1 MNSLELA
8 SSKIFKRSKE
18 SLAIIILHIGI
29 ILIGGCVPHTQYTKP
44 SDKENSLFR
53 FRKCIDQIL
62 QDSLLH
68 QTQTGIKIVS
78 LETGETLYSR
88 DSHQLFH
95 PASNVKL
102 LTTAVALKR
111 LGPNYKF
118 KTALYTVKDSLSGS
132 ILNGDLYLK
141 GFGDPDLVTNDL
153 QYMISQLKLQG
164 ITRIEGDLICDDT
177 YFDDLYYGSGW
188 MWDDASTW
196 EFAPIS
202 ALSVDDNCVRVT
214 VKPGLEIGDSIT
226 IRLEPHTSY
235 MKIINKGI
243 TVDPLD
249 SLKQKSFKVKRNWK
263 DHENSII
270 VKGGL
275 SINSPAHSYIIDVI
289 DAQMYAGSL
298 FIELLS
304 QENIFFQGKI
314 RKGRIPDTAALLV
327 EHFSSPLSAIVM
339 NTNKNTDNLSAELTL
354 KVMGAELKGQ
364 PGTAK
369 KGISVIYEYLKK
381 IGIDSNSCKISDGS
395 GVSRYNLITPN
406 LIIELLKDMHNDTNL
421 QVVFKASLPIAG
433 IDGTLKNRM
442 VESPARKKLF
452 AKTGKLSGVSALS
465 GYTTTLDGE
474 PVAFSILM
482 EHFLHTNSKINDI
495 QDKIGELISSFSR
508 RQGRR

>member
-1 MNSLELA
+1 LNSLELEF
-8 SSKIFKRSKE
+8 SKIFKRPKE

-29 ILIGGCVPHTQYTKP
+29 ILIVGCVSHTQYTKP
-44 SDKENSLFR
+44 SDKENSLFY
-53 FRKCIDQIL
+53 FRKCVDQIL

-78 LETGETLYSR
+78 LETGEILYSR

-111 LGPNYKF
+111 LGPDYKF
-118 KTALYTVKDSLSGS
+118 KTALYTDRGSLSDS
-132 ILNGDLYLK
+132 TLNTDLYIK
-141 GFGDPDLVTNDL
+141 GFGDPDLTTNDL
-153 QYMISQLKLQG
+153 QYMISQLKSQG
-164 ITRIEGDLICDDT
+164 IKHIRGELICDDT

-188 MWDDASTW
+188 MWDDASAW
-196 EFAPIS
+196 EFAPIN
-202 ALSVDDNCVRVT
+202 ALSVNDNCVRVT
-214 VKPGLEIGDSIT
+214 VKPGLKIGDSIT
-226 IRLEPHTSY
+226 ISLEPHTSY

-243 TVDPLD
+243 SVDPLD
-249 SLKQKSFKVKRNWK
+249 TLKQKLFKVERNWK

-270 VKGGL
+270 VEGGL
-275 SINSPAHSYIIDVI
+275 SINSSALSYIIDVI

-298 FIELLS
+298 FGELLS
-304 QENIFFQGKI
+304 QANILFQGKI
-314 RKGRIPDTAALLV
+314 RKGSIPDTAVLLV

-354 KVMGAELKGQ
+354 KAIGAKLKGQ

-369 KGISVIYEYLKK
+369 KGISAIYEYLKK

-395 GVSRYNLITPN
+395 GVSRYNLITPD

-421 QVVFKASLPIAG
+421 QAIFKASLPIAG
-433 IDGTLKNRM
+433 VDGTLKNRM
-442 VESPARKKLF
+442 VESLASKKLY
-452 AKTGKLSGVSALS
+452 AKTGNLSGVSALS
-465 GYTTTLDGE
+465 GYTSTLDGE
-474 PVAFSILM
+474 LVAFSILM